1 MSRSGDLCRENKHVL
16 RLETEVTSRQDDRP
30 FQLPRGAFM
39 TDRTTLTIAAAF
51 LLSISGAACSG
62 APENPDG
69 TAPAEATDEP
79 IIGGTAATS
88 YPESADVQLFQ
99 NGQLFAFCSGA
110 LIAPKVVLTAGHCV
124 VGITSWQVSLPFA
137 SGQTATA

>member
-1 MSRSGDLCRENKHVL
+1 MSRHDDFPRENKHVSH
-16 RLETEVTSRQDDRP
+16 LEAEVASRQNVRP

-51 LLSISGAACSG
+51 LLAACSG
-62 APENPDG
+62 APENTDG
-69 TAPAEATDEP
+69 TAPAEATDEA

-99 NGQLFAFCSGA
+99 NGQLFAFCSGS
-110 LIAPKVVLTAGHCV
+110 LIAPKV
-124 VGITSWQVSLPFA
+124 
-137 SGQTATA
+137 